1 MTSLSYHGTIE
12 YGGDY
17 MAVASD
23 KTRINVQISKSLKS
37 KAEAVALAEN
47 RSLSN
52 LIVHLLAQYVEQ
64 K

>member
-1 MTSLSYHGTIE
+1 
-12 YGGDY
+12 

-23 KTRINVQISKSLKS
+23 KTRINVQISKDLKA
-37 KAEAVALAEN
+37 KAEEIAQAEN

>member
-1 MTSLSYHGTIE
+1 MTPNSYHGTIE

-23 KTRINVQISKSLKS
+23 KTRINVQISKSLKD

>member
-1 MTSLSYHGTIE
+1 
-12 YGGDY
+12 

>member
-1 MTSLSYHGTIE
+1 
-12 YGGDY
+12 

-23 KTRINVQISKSLKS
+23 KTRINVQISKDLKA
-37 KAEAVALAEN
+37 KAEEIALAEN

>member
-1 MTSLSYHGTIE
+1 
-12 YGGDY
+12 
-17 MAVASD
+17 MAVAPD
-23 KTRINVQISKSLKS
+23 KTRINIQISKDLKA

-52 LIVHLLAQYVEQ
+52 LIVHLLAQYIEQ

>member
-23 KTRINVQISKSLKS
+23 KTRINVQISKSLKA